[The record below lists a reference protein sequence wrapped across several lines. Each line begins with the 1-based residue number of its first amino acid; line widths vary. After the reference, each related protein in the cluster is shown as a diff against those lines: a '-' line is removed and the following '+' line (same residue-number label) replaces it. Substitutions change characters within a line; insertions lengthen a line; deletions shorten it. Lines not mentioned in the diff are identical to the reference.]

1 MKGKSLLFFFCFFLQ
16 TNHVCFVQG
25 NSRSV
30 LRALQLEV
38 DRLEE
43 IKKENI
49 EQFIIN
55 LRNELHGLWEQCY
68 FSSEQINAFQPL
80 HSINFTETLLEQHEA
95 EVERLKA
102 LYEENQELFE
112 KVSQRQEVWS
122 KFMELEK
129 KAKDPSR

>member
-1 MKGKSLLFFFCFFLQ
+1 M
-16 TNHVCFVQG
+16 
-25 NSRSV
+25 

>member
-1 MKGKSLLFFFCFFLQ
+1 M
-16 TNHVCFVQG
+16 
-25 NSRSV
+25 

-55 LRNELHGLWEQCY
+55 LRNELHGLWEQCF
-68 FSSEQINAFQPL
+68 FSSEQINSFQPL
-80 HSINFTETLLEQHEA
+80 HSINFTETLLEEHEA
-95 EVERLKA
+95 EVERLKTH
-102 LYEENQELFE
+102 YEENRELFT

-129 KAKDPSR
+129 KAKDPAR